1 MKKIFIIGAGLGA
14 GSITEDAKN
23 ALAESSVVLGAERLL
38 SEYASFI
45 RGKRCV
51 AKYGAEDVLAAAN
64 GAGAETFQGADPA
77 QSANGAG
84 AVAVLV
90 SGDPG
95 FYSAAL
101 KICAAFDSKAAGGA
115 EAGSAQSG
123 GVEAG
128 GAQSSGV
135 EAGGAQSGGA
145 EKYCV
150 RVIPGISSLNAMF
163 AALGM
168 PWQDAALCSMHGKD
182 VNAAEYVRRN
192 RITFFLT
199 GKNTAQLSEKLCA
212 AGYED
217 IKLYVGQDLGSA
229 DQSVISCTAKELAEK
244 QLSSLTV
251 IVAENPDADASVRTG
266 IPDEEFIRGS
276 VPMTKSEVRAVL
288 MSKLGIKPDMIC
300 ADIGAGTGSCTA
312 EMALAAWNGRVYS
325 IDPNPEAVALIKEN
339 CRKLHIGNV
348 EAREGLAP
356 DDIKDL
362 PPLDAAFIGGSK
374 GHMTEIFSEILGKN
388 PNCRI
393 VVSSIVLQTLS
404 SALDAFAAFGIEP
417 EVVQI
422 AAAASKRVSGLDMM
436 MARNPIFLISG
447 GGKSSRSEG

>member
-64 GAGAETFQGADPA
+64 SAGAESFRGADPAQSANGAGAETFRGADPA

-115 EAGSAQSG
+115 EAG
-123 GVEAG
+123 
-128 GAQSSGV
+128 
-135 EAGGAQSGGA
+135 GAQSGGA
-145 EKYCV
+145 EEYCV

-229 DQSVISCTAKELAEK
+229 DQSVISCTAKELSEK

-312 EMALAAWNGRVYS
+312 EMALAAWNGRVYA